1 MGWNMKA
8 FVVMILVLLA
18 AVSAF
23 AYGRIE
29 LAAGVAS
36 AVVHR
41 SPLDEP
47 MWLLLSGSALIG
59 LAGALR
65 RSTF

>member
-1 MGWNMKA
+1 MKA

-18 AVSAF
+18 AASAF

-29 LAAGVAS
+29 MAAGVVS
-36 AVVHR
+36 MVGHT
-41 SPLDEP
+41 SPMDEP
-47 MWLLLSGSALIG
+47 IWLLLSGGALIG

>member
-29 LAAGVAS
+29 MAAGVAS
-36 AVVHR
+36 AVAHT
-41 SPLDEP
+41 SPVDEP
-47 MWLLLSGSALIG
+47 IWLLLSGSALIG

>member
-8 FVVMILVLLA
+8 FVVIILVFLA

-23 AYGRIE
+23 AYGRFE
-29 LAAGVAS
+29 MAAGVAS
-36 AVVHR
+36 AV

-47 MWLLLSGSALIG
+47 IGLLLSGSALIG
-59 LAGALR
+59 IAGVLR